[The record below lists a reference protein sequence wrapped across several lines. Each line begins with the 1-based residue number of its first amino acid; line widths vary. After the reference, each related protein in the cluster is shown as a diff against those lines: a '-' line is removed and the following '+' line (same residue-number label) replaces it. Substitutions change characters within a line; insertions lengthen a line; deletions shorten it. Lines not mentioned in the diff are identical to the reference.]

1 MAMTDKPNIPQFP
14 ELTSEE
20 QRHIYRLNG
29 IEVPSVTTLMKPL
42 SEDFYST
49 VDPAVLGR
57 AAHRGT
63 AVHNAI
69 ENYVSLGVEDIEPA
83 YAGYMDGFLAWW
95 RRMKP
100 VALGTECKV
109 YHKILRY
116 AGTSDLMCIINGRLT
131 LVDYKTSAQVNSKL
145 CAVQL
150 EGYDRAWESHGV
162 KVDDRLI
169 LHLQRD
175 GQYQEVGFSRSSKHW
190 SVLSALMTVRNYM
203 NEK

>member
-1 MAMTDKPNIPQFP
+1 MMEVKEFP
-14 ELTSEE
+14 ELTFEE
-20 QRHIYRLNG
+20 KRHIYRLNG

-49 VDPAVLGR
+49 VDPDVLAK

-69 ENYVSLGVEDIEPA
+69 ENYIGLGVEDIEPA
-83 YAGYMDGFLAWW
+83 YVGYMAGFLAWW
-95 RRMKP
+95 HRMKP
-100 VALGTECKV
+100 EALGTECRV

-116 AGTSDLMCIINGRLT
+116 AGTSDLICLINGRMT

-150 EGYDRAWESHGV
+150 EGYGRAWESHGI
-162 KVDDRLI
+162 KIDDRLI

-175 GQYQEVGFSRSSKHW
+175 GQYQEVSFARSSKHW
-190 SVLSALMTVRNYM
+190 SVLSALMTVRNYI
-203 NEK
+203 NE